1 MVEFFKIAHCS
12 TKGVEECG
20 RRVTREVLC
29 GVVVSGSQNE
39 EEDHRGRRGPYTK
52 SEFTM
57 DRKKACTA
65 RG

>member
-39 EEDHRGRRGPYTK
+39 EEEDRVDLPYTK

-57 DRKKACTA
+57 DCQKACTA